1 MFSDKIFKVFP
12 CMGLC
17 KTSDPRRGANFEPRA
32 IINNFGRGPLDE
44 AIYQISKTWA
54 FWFQIRRFFQFS
66 VKQIYFSSCDLDMQW
81 IRTVST
87 TLKEDQPRII
97 LVKFGQ

>member
-12 CMGLC
+12 
-17 KTSDPRRGANFEPRA
+17 SDTRRGANFEPRA
-32 IINNFGRGPLDE
+32 IIKNFGRGPLDE

-54 FWFQIRRFFQFS
+54 FWFQIRRFFFQFS

-87 TLKEDQPRII
+87 TLKED
-97 LVKFGQ
+97 

>member
-17 KTSDPRRGANFEPRA
+17 KTRDPQRGTNFEPRA

-44 AIYQISKTWA
+44 AIYKYQRPGPSG
-54 FWFQIRRFFQFS
+54 FR
-66 VKQIYFSSCDLDMQW
+66 
-81 IRTVST
+81 
-87 TLKEDQPRII
+87 
-97 LVKFGQ
+97 

>member
-17 KTSDPRRGANFEPRA
+17 KTRAPPPRPRRGANFEPRA
-32 IINNFGRGPLDE
+32 IINKFGRGPLDE

-54 FWFQIRRFFQFS
+54 FWFQIRRFYSVFS
-66 VKQIYFSSCDLDMQW
+66 
-81 IRTVST
+81 
-87 TLKEDQPRII
+87 
-97 LVKFGQ
+97 

>member
-17 KTSDPRRGANFEPRA
+17 KTSDPQRRANFEPRA
-32 IINNFGRGPLDE
+32 IINNFGRGPLGE

-54 FWFQIRRFFQFS
+54 FWFQIRRFFSVFS
-66 VKQIYFSSCDLDMQW
+66 
-81 IRTVST
+81 
-87 TLKEDQPRII
+87 
-97 LVKFGQ
+97 